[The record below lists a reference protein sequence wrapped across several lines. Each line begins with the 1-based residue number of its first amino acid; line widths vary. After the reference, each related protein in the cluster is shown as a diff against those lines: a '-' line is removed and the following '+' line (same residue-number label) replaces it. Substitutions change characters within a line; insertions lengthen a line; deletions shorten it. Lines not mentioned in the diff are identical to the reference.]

1 MAGYNILIIAIN
13 PYPTRAMIERIISG
27 GHTGAD
33 RAALD
38 AAIKCNIPHCGW
50 IPRGRLTE
58 NGPLPNQ
65 YQLREMPTASDAA
78 CAEQNV
84 VDSDGTLIIAP
95 GKLTAGS
102 DYTRE
107 MTLKHKKQLLGLDLN
122 QINHHDAAALV
133 VSWIQL
139 YKIKI
144 LNVTGPKAS
153 EVPGIYRDVYRIL
166 EDAIR
171 LLRHEDKKSRT
182 HVRQSE
188 KEKTSQSP
196 RTVQEAV
203 DRLIDEL
210 SFKDKTTIANMAE
223 VELGVLD
230 TTLGEYI
237 RNEFN
242 LWTDNHPLF
251 GSCCFI
257 AKKDNLSED
266 EASFLIVRELWKRL
280 RQSHKLRIVK

>member
-1 MAGYNILIIAIN
+1 
-13 PYPTRAMIERIISG
+13 MIKRIISG
-27 GHTGAD
+27 GQLGAD

-38 AAIKCNIPHCGW
+38 AAIKCHIPHCGW
-50 IPRGRLTE
+50 IPKGRRIE
-58 NGPLPNQ
+58 NESLPNQ
-65 YQLREMPTASDAA
+65 YQLREMPTESDATW
-78 CAEQNV
+78 AEKNV
-84 VDSDGTLIIAP
+84 VDADGTLIFAR
-95 GKLTAGS
+95 GKLTAGC

-144 LNVTGPKAS
+144 LNVAGPKVS
-153 EVPGIYRDVYRIL
+153 EVPGIYRDVYRII
-166 EDAIR
+166 EDVIL
-171 LLRHEDKKSRT
+171 LLRLEDKKSST
-182 HVRQSE
+182 HARQSA
-188 KEKTSQSP
+188 KEESTQPP

-223 VELGVLD
+223 VELSVLD

-237 RNEFN
+237 RTEFN
-242 LWTDNHPLF
+242 LWTNNHPLF

-266 EASFLIVRELWKRL
+266 EAAFLIIRELWKKL
-280 RQSHKLRIVK
+280 RKSHKLRIVK